1 MGLDRLLPKTIYGW
15 EAAAKDNLFDRRTI
29 FDYMNGAGEIYLAYD
44 FRILLVR
51 EYTGKSSPP
60 IAAEIYQMSSSED
73 AYGVFSQDP
82 DGEEV
87 EVGQGAL
94 YGMGLLRFWKGKIF
108 VRILAE
114 KETAESK
121 SAVMALGKKIAEAIP
136 AKGGK
141 PALLDWIPSE
151 GLRTNLIPLDK
162 CTALINVP
170 SIKVHA
176 HTGIAV
182 AIKNYINFGSN
193 LSQYHSEGSSRLGE
207 IWLKPEV
214 KGKTRLVIV
223 DALRPYFGPGPQINP
238 LHRWDY
244 KGILAGTDPVSL
256 DTTCLRICQVKRNL
270 FRKEEW
276 LITPPPKSI
285 DAADTK
291 YRLGTSDPVKIKLV
305 RLGWDRDTLI

>member
-1 MGLDRLLPKTIYGW
+1 MSLLKQALFFLLITLPLGILGAPGSPGGEELGLDRLLPKTIYGW

-151 GLRTNLIPLDK
+151 GLRTNLIPYFHKPVILNIHYYLADANILK
-162 CTALINVP
+162 LNEKTDAVLARYHGNQSRVRLLICRYPGAGEAREAFERFCKIYFSGRGKGLFLVENTGKGGFVSAQVVNRALILVFEA
-170 SIKVHA
+170 SDEE
-176 HTGIAV
+176 TCRRLTEAV
-182 AIKNYINFGSN
+182 AKRMK
-193 LSQYHSEGSSRLGE
+193 GSS
-207 IWLKPEV
+207 K
-214 KGKTRLVIV
+214 
-223 DALRPYFGPGPQINP
+223 
-238 LHRWDY
+238 
-244 KGILAGTDPVSL
+244 
-256 DTTCLRICQVKRNL
+256 
-270 FRKEEW
+270 
-276 LITPPPKSI
+276 
-285 DAADTK
+285 
-291 YRLGTSDPVKIKLV
+291 
-305 RLGWDRDTLI
+305 

>member
-1 MGLDRLLPKTIYGW
+1 MKEEKKQKQIVTRRDFLKGTAYGTIGVALGIPLLENRSQASEKSKPFDAQNPVSRVVLVRN
-15 EAAAKDNLFDRRTI
+15 EAAVDEAHRIDSGLVAQMIDTAVQTLSGEQDPMKAW
-29 FDYMNGAGEIYLAYD
+29 GAYIRPEDTVG
-44 FRILLVR
+44 VK
-51 EYTGKSSPP
+51 YTHCGW
-60 IAAEIYQMSSSED
+60 MRVHTED
-73 AYGVFSQDP
+73 AV
-82 DGEEV
+82 V
-87 EVGQGAL
+87 
-94 YGMGLLRFWKGKIF
+94 
-108 VRILAE
+108 
-114 KETAESK
+114 
-121 SAVMALGKKIAEAIP
+121 EAIVKRLSSLGIP
-136 AKGGK
+136 KNRVHAGDGG
-141 PALLDWIPSE
+141 
-151 GLRTNLIPLDK
+151 IPLDK

-182 AIKNYINFGSN
+182 SIKNYINFGSN

-256 DTTCLRICQVKRNL
+256 DTICLRICQAKRNL

-291 YRLGTSDPVKIKLV
+291 YRLGTSDPVKIKLI
-305 RLGWDRDTLI
+305 RLGWEKEMLV